1 MGNKLSFMKFDNCV
15 FFSFQ
20 VTNTFYL
27 IMSVT
32 YGPIMCLATKGK
44 IFLRKVLGVN
54 VILKR

>member
-32 YGPIMCLATKGK
+32 YGLIIICLATKGK
-44 IFLRKVLGVN
+44 LCLRKVLFL
-54 VILKR
+54 ILKQ